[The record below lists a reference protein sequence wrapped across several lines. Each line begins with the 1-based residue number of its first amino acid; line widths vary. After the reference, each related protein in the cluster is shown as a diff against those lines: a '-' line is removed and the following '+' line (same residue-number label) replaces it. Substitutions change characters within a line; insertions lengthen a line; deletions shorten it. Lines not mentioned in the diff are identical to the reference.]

1 MLKHFDKKKIL
12 TTELL
17 VSSIV
22 YLECLISISNISTF
36 KFEKIWFIPYFKL
49 SQPVMTTM
57 GYWRGLKMNQF
68 DPEIYYT
75 NVLTFLPFFG
85 SMFCFL
91 LLYTAGLWN
100 KIVPGK
106 KMYFWWKKVYFW
118 WKKSVF
124 LVRKNYCNLCHA
136 GLFELL
142 Q

>member
-17 VSSIV
+17 VSIIV
-22 YLECLISISNISTF
+22 YLERLISISNISTF

-68 DPEIYYT
+68 DPKIYYT

-91 LLYTAGLWN
+91 LLYKPDYETKLF
-100 KIVPGK
+100 PE
-106 KMYFWWKKVYFW
+106 
-118 WKKSVF
+118 KSVF
-124 LVRKNYCNLCHA
+124 LVEKNVFLVGKNDCNLCHA